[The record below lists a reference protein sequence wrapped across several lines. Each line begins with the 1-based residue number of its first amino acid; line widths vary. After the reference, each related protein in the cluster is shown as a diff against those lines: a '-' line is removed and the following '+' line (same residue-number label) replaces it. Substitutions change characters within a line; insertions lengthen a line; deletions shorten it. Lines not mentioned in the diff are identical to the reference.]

1 MGLFDL
7 PGKKREVTTRRKNVA
22 HSKNGTPFV
31 RREHPMTFWG
41 RPKLSASE
49 KLALKERKQRLKN
62 ETRLTKAQS
71 FSERTNAKATRL
83 AQKTNAREVKGRTGL
98 IFGTERGLLA
108 RHTSNV
114 HANEQLEHQRETE
127 RAHTRVA
134 NRQLDTQLAIA
145 KHRSAAEVNYEKERE
160 QALRAERIEQAK
172 HSAKLR
178 DREIEVRNRNV
189 ALREKLAGIE
199 ARQAPTPD
207 EIAGEQEARF
217 LATAEAAGLTP
228 KQLADAIKAQGGR
241 EAVLAAVGRTE
252 MTNAIATGVPVHDG
266 EFARPA
272 PPRARSIKK
281 DAEGNPVA
289 NGPLWAQ

>member
-22 HSKNGTPFV
+22 HSKNGKPFV
-31 RREHPMTFWG
+31 RKSHPLHFWKRTFAWNDRRRLRKEATLAHKALVQEQKTRVREAKVE
-41 RPKLSASE
+41 R
-49 KLALKERKQRLKN
+49 KLANINLSGAKRTGLVQEASRLEAAKLNQMEDARIANTQVAKLQLKTQLE
-62 ETRLTKAQS
+62 
-71 FSERTNAKATRL
+71 ATRL
-83 AQKTNAREVKGRTGL
+83 NAEAAKYNVN
-98 IFGTERGLLA
+98 
-108 RHTSNV
+108 TS
-114 HANEQLEHQRETE
+114 AQRE
-127 RAHTRVA
+127 R
-134 NRQLDTQLAIA
+134 
-145 KHRSAAEVNYEKERE
+145 ERE
-160 QALRAERIEQAK
+160 QELRSERIEQSK

-252 MTNAIATGVPVHDG
+252 TTNAIATGVPVHDG

-272 PPRARSIKK
+272 PPRARIKK